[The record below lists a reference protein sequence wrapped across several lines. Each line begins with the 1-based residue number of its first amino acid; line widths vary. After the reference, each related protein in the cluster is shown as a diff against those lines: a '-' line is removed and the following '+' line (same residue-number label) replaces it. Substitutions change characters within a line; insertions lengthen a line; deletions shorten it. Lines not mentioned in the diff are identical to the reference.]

1 MKEIYLDNSAS
12 TQVDPRVLEAMLPF
26 FGDSYGNPS
35 SSHTLGQLSMAA
47 VDEARAKI
55 ADYLN
60 CVPQEIIFT
69 SGATESNNLA
79 IMGVVNNLSLTH
91 NKVHIITSK
100 IEHPAVLEV
109 FRYYE
114 KKQNGVEVSY
124 IDVDEF
130 GVVKLDQIEKAI
142 KDNTVL
148 ISVMYAN
155 NEVGSIQP
163 IKEIRALIDAEKQ
176 KRGEKD
182 LPIYLHVDAV
192 QAFNYL
198 STAIPYIGADLMSF
212 SGHKIYGPK
221 GIGALFVKKG
231 IKLAPITH
239 GGHHEYSIRP
249 GTLNVPGIVGLGKA
263 VSLIAEDRE
272 KNFQKVKKIKLK
284 LLAELEKIDNIK
296 LNGDGETQLPN
307 IINISFLNAEGE
319 SIMMLL
325 DMQGIYVSTGSACS
339 SGSLE
344 PSHVLTAMGNPPEW
358 SHGSI
363 RISLGQN
370 NNEVEVPVIA
380 KALKEAVE
388 KLRQMAP

>member
-12 TQVDPRVLEAMLPF
+12 TQVDPRVLESMLPF
-26 FGDSYGNPS
+26 FGESYGNPS
-35 SSHTLGQLSMAA
+35 SSHTFGQTAMAA
-47 VDEARAKI
+47 VDESRAKI

-69 SGATESNNLA
+69 SGATESNNIA
-79 IMGVVNNLSLTH
+79 IMGVVNHLSLTH

-114 KKQNGVEVSY
+114 NKRNGVEVTY

-130 GVVKLDQIEKAI
+130 GVVKLDMLEKSI

-148 ISVMYAN
+148 ISIMYAN

-163 IKEIRALIDAEKQ
+163 IKEIRALIDAEKE

-182 LPIYLHVDAV
+182 LPLYLHVDAV

-221 GIGALFVKKG
+221 GIGGLFIRKGVK
-231 IKLAPITH
+231 IQPIVH
-239 GGHHEYSIRP
+239 GGHHEYGIRP

-272 KNFQKVKKIKLK
+272 KNFQKIKKIKSK
-284 LLAELEKIDNIK
+284 LLCELEKIDNIK
-296 LNGDGETQLPN
+296 LNGNGETQLPN

-370 NNEVEVPVIA
+370 NNDVEVPVIV

-388 KLRQMAP
+388 KLRNMAP